1 MKEVTVRI
9 GLIEDDKN
17 VIECQEILIN
27 GEEDMEKYEKL
38 KEQIKEFVKEMK
50 YKKIEELGTSN
61 NEVTEDEEMS
71 EFENE
76 SSEESN
82 ELDEDKDISNSGINP
97 RKRSRDSTEG
107 KLAESSNKRVKINE
121 KRWLKEKERLD
132 EFIEE
137 VKVPND
143 EKEKEVIIE
152 EADIEVKDIVEQYF
166 KVENIRSEAVRK
178 WYRLGELIEVK
189 VRQNMSRDKR
199 KKNKEKERKN
209 IVKKVT
215 DEIEKEGEMKR
226 KSINDKLEKALKVY
240 ELFEKI
246 GMEKMD
252 RIREAKVT
260 TVTNMTKRGFEYVE
274 SYFKR

>member
-71 EFENE
+71 ESENE

-82 ELDEDKDISNSGINP
+82 ELEEDKDISNSGINS

-107 KLAESSNKRVKINE
+107 KPVESGNKRVKMNE
-121 KRWLKEKERLD
+121 KRWLKEKEKLD

-143 EKEKEVIIE
+143 EMEKEVIIE
-152 EADIEVKDIVEQYF
+152 EANIEVKDIVEQYF

-178 WYRLGELIEVK
+178 WYKLGELIEVK